1 MATFIDLLLSISV
14 ALLILTVAF
23 GIFIRAH
30 ERTVLAR
37 AVRWHLEDRIVV
49 HGNRTVV
56 FG

>member
-1 MATFIDLLLSISV
+1 VEDLV
-14 ALLILTVAF
+14 RKGRDA
-23 GIFIRAH
+23 

-37 AVRWHLEDRIVV
+37 AVRWHLEDRILV